1 MPSDCVDYQSS
12 GYFSKLIIDYLD
24 QNDTLKSLYN
34 HFPNIESFELQMHE
48 KSINF
53 DARKRQ
59 ILCDAIHDQH
69 KNFKI
74 SDATQ
79 DNISSLQNIN
89 TFTVTTGH
97 QLNLFTGP
105 IYFIYKIVTTINLA
119 KTLKAAYPT
128 FNFVPIYWMAT
139 EDHDFEEI
147 NYFNF
152 KGKKIKWMRDSN
164 GPVGRLSTDGLA
176 QVFDVF
182 SKDLDVGDDADFLKN
197 LFQNAY
203 LKHKNLADA
212 TRFIV
217 NELFGKN
224 GLVIIDGDDKSLKNE
239 FVPILKDELLNRKS
253 FERVMETAEK
263 LKSYKIQVNPREINL
278 FFIENNLRE
287 RIVFEDQKYKINNT
301 NLEFSETEIIQMV
314 ADYPEKFSPNVV
326 LRPLYQETIL
336 PNLCYIGG
344 GGELAYWLELKTVFE
359 FHKTTFPILM
369 LRNSALIASKKQIS
383 KMNSL
388 GINWNQLFLKKQDL
402 LTSKTKQLSEFEI
415 DFSEQKKFLKLQF
428 ENLLVLAAK
437 TDKSF
442 LGAVLAQQK
451 KQLNGLDTLEKRLLK
466 AQKRKFLDALEHI
479 SNLQNELF
487 PNNGLQE
494 RICNFA
500 EFYNATFI
508 DKVYEALD
516 PFSQNFTII
525 ESN

>member
-1 MPSDCVDYQSS
+1 MPIDCVDYQSS
-12 GYFSKLIIDYLD
+12 GFFSKLIVDYLD
-24 QNDTLKSLYN
+24 QSDTLKSLYN
-34 HFPNIESFELQMHE
+34 HYPNIENFELQMHE

-53 DARKRQ
+53 HASKRQ
-59 ILCDAIHDQH
+59 VLCDALRKQYVDL
-69 KNFKI
+69 KI

-105 IYFIYKIVTTINLA
+105 LYFIYKIVTTINLS
-119 KTLKAAYPT
+119 KTLKASYPT

-147 NYFNF
+147 NYFYF
-152 KGKKIKWMRDSN
+152 KGKKIKWIRDSS
-164 GPVGRLSTDGLA
+164 GPVGRLSTDGLD

-182 SKDLDVGDDADFLKN
+182 SKNLDLGDDADFLKN
-197 LFQNAY
+197 LFKNAY
-203 LKHKNLADA
+203 LQHKNLADA
-212 TRFIV
+212 TRFIA
-217 NELFGKN
+217 NELFGKY

-239 FVPILKDELLNRKS
+239 FIPILKDELLNRKS
-253 FERVMETAEK
+253 FEKVSETALK

-278 FFIENNLRE
+278 FLIEDKLRE
-287 RIVFEDQKYKINNT
+287 RIVFADKKYKINNT
-301 NLEFSETEIIQMV
+301 NLEFSEAEIMQMV
-314 ADYPEKFSPNVV
+314 ADCPEKFSPNVV

-359 FHKTTFPILM
+359 CHKTSFPILM
-369 LRNSALIASKKQIS
+369 LRNSALVASNKQIK

-388 GINWNQLFLKKQDL
+388 DIKWNQLFLKKHDL
-402 LTSKTKQLSEFEI
+402 LAAKSRQLSEFDI
-415 DFSEQKKFLKLQF
+415 DFLEQKAFLKLQF

-466 AQKRKFLDALEHI
+466 AQKRKFSDVLEHI

-494 RICNFA
+494 RTCNFS
-500 EFYNATFI
+500 EFYDATFI
-508 DKVYEALD
+508 EKVCAALN
-516 PFSQNFTII
+516 PFSLKFTII
-525 ESN
+525 ESS